1 LTLVESTTTSP
12 EAAGCERNRISI
24 ILLEGKSDSGRN
36 VKHSFIEE
44 RDQEHDSVEEAEMKK
59 KKESSG
65 WDGKSEKKT
74 EEILELRFH

>member
-1 LTLVESTTTSP
+1 M
-12 EAAGCERNRISI
+12 
-24 ILLEGKSDSGRN
+24 
-36 VKHSFIEE
+36 KHSFIEE
-44 RDQEHDSVEEAEMKK
+44 QDQEHDSVEEAEMKK

>member
-1 LTLVESTTTSP
+1 
-12 EAAGCERNRISI
+12 
-24 ILLEGKSDSGRN
+24 

-44 RDQEHDSVEEAEMKK
+44 QDQEHEHDSVEEAEMK